1 MANIINAVQDGKVGF
16 DIVEYKTAFVILIS
30 LWHGMNDATKKIKDL
45 FVFNSWGS
53 PKLKGKIN

>member
-45 FVFNSWGS
+45 FVFNPG
-53 PKLKGKIN
+53 GHQN